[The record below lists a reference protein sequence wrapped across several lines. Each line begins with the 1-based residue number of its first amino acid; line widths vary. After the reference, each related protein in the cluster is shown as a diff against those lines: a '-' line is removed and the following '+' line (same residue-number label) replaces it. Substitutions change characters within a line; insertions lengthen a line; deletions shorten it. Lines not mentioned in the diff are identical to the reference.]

1 MLIDFV
7 YCFVSVMCTHHL
19 AKDTWE
25 VVVDNE
31 LAEGMQSKKKNY
43 INNCQE
49 DKLVHSLA
57 HPCHK

>member
-1 MLIDFV
+1 
-7 YCFVSVMCTHHL
+7 MCTHHL

-49 DKLVHSLA
+49 DKLVH